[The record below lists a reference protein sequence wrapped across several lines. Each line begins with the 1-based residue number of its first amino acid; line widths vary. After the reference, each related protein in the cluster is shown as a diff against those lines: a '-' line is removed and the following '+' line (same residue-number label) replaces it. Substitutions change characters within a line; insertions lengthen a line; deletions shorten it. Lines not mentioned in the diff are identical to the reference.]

1 MTNTGSPAISVI
13 MPSYNHMRFI
23 GDAIKSVLNQS
34 FTDIELIV
42 VDDGSHDGSADVI
55 RQISDS
61 RFRYRIL
68 NQNVG
73 ACAAMNI
80 ALDMTR
86 GRYIAVCN
94 SDDEWHPEKLS
105 KQYPL
110 LTDNPKLGA
119 IFSDVKWI
127 GDNGLPLRTEQLPF
141 FKFVFQQKNRSRL
154 SWIRD
159 LLEGGNCL
167 CHPSILIRKEVYE
180 RVGNYDN
187 RFRQLPDL
195 DMWIRLLQQYDI
207 FVMHEALV
215 AFRLHED
222 NTSAPNASS
231 SRRSINEHQI
241 ILKKTLADISQES
254 FIGAFGVRQ
263 ISIESELDF
272 EIEKALYMLEY
283 RGLYESMY
291 RLLGLNALYELMGDA
306 NAEQKLSSEYSFDI
320 ARFHKEMAY
329 HSPWIHP
336 VHAETSTNAGR
347 PVELVPTGELAN
359 VLLSRVKNKIRKINS
374 RW

>member
-1 MTNTGSPAISVI
+1 MTEASSPAISVI
-13 MPSYNHMRFI
+13 MPSYNHTRFI
-23 GDAIKSVLNQS
+23 GDAIKSVLEQS
-34 FTDIELIV
+34 FADIELIV
-42 VDDGSHDGSADVI
+42 VDDGSRDSSADVI
-55 RQISDS
+55 RQIQDS

-68 NQNVG
+68 KENVG

-105 KQYPL
+105 KQYSL

-119 IFSDVKWI
+119 VFSDVKWI
-127 GDNGLPLRTEQLPF
+127 GDSGHPLRMEQLPF
-141 FKFVFQQKNRSRL
+141 FKFVFRQKNRSRL

-187 RFRQLPDL
+187 RLRQLPDL

-207 FVMHEALV
+207 FVMQEALV
-215 AFRLHED
+215 AFRIHDD

-241 ILKKTLADISQES
+241 ILKKTLAGLSRES

-272 EIEKALYMLEY
+272 QIEKALYMLEY

-291 RLLGLNALYELMGDA
+291 RLLGLNALYELMDDV
-306 NAEQKLSSEYSFDI
+306 NVQKKLSSEYEFDI

-336 VHAETSTNAGR
+336 VHTETSATSGR
-347 PVELVPTGELAN
+347 PVELVPTFELAK
-359 VLLSRVKNKIRKINS
+359 VLLNRVKNKIRNINS
-374 RW
+374 R